1 MWEYKVVPVLMALY
15 AEGFPFDAA
24 KAKTINSLGKKGW
37 ELIVIIEIG
46 NKEHVAYFKRKIDA

>member
-24 KAKTINSLGKKGW
+24 RAKKINDLGKDKW
-37 ELIVIIEIG
+37 ELVTIIEIG